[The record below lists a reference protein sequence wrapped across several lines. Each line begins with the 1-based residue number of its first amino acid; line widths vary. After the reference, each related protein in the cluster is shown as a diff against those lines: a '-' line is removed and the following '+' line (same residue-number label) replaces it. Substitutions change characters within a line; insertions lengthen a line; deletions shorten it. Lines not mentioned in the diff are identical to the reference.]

1 MAKLEDVPVKSGL
14 EGIEEQNAK
23 MKVKADKV
31 RAFDWDKIQTVD
43 DLKKVVKALSLYI
56 LGDD

>member
-1 MAKLEDVPVKSGL
+1 MAGENPKSGL

-23 MKVKADKV
+23 MKIKADKV
-31 RAFDWDKIQTVD
+31 RNFDWDKVKSVD
-43 DLKKVVKALSLYI
+43 DLKAVVKALSLYI